1 MEPDFSGYVTKADL
15 KCADGRTIMKGAFAH
30 QDGMKVPL
38 VYQHNHQDVMQ
49 VLGHAILSKREDG
62 MWGDM
67 YLNQGATG
75 LHTKE
80 LVKNK
85 DLDKMSIWAKDL
97 EEQGYL
103 VHDGMIQE
111 VSLVLSGSNPGARV
125 TNVLMHSDLNEYENM
140 FVVTGDIIIH
150 SDIVHADEPEVEK
163 PAEESAKTVGDVIDT
178 LTEEQ
183 RDAVNEVIEET
194 VTEALT
200 QAALAEEPEPN
211 ELEHDNMDS
220 SKKGTPMSRNLHQNF
235 GEGGTATVTKGELK
249 HDDMVAILAHAQGVK
264 PAALGSSFNEGGST
278 GSLKELVRSAEGKE
292 LMHAETYGI
301 QNMETLF
308 PDARDLMARPTWID
322 RRQEW
327 VKVFLNGTSHSPFA
341 KVRTMHADITA
352 DEARARG
359 YIKGNEKA
367 EEVFPVFKRE
377 TDAAWIY
384 KMQKLDREDI
394 IKITSFDVVAWMK
407 AEMRGK
413 LDEEIARAALFG
425 DNRPLMVN
433 GQINK
438 DKIKDPGALNNSGDG
453 IRAIVNDN
461 NLYVTTYDVPLA
473 ANATGAS
480 LNVLLDKRVET
491 MEDYL
496 GSGNLTA
503 FMSYKLAAQ
512 LLTIRDEFQHRIYRN
527 LSEVAGDMDVN
538 QIVKVPTNLFPTDVL
553 MVVLD
558 LRDYNFGTD
567 QGGEITLFD
576 DFDIKFNQYL
586 YLIETFLSGALILP
600 YSAQVFKRVDP
611 TDTLVVPDKPTVA
624 DNVITIPTQTGVQYR
639 RLDTNAIVAAASTI
653 TLDDTDL
660 IYVDIQAEPASASY
674 TFGDNAPSR
683 TRWNFRYKAV

>member
-1 MEPDFSGYVTKADL
+1 MKPDFSGYVTKANL
-15 KCADGRTIMKGAFAH
+15 KCADGRTIMPGAFAH

-49 VLGHAILSKREDG
+49 VLGHAILSKKEDG

-75 LHTKE
+75 VHAKQ
-80 LVKNK
+80 LVQNK

-125 TNVLMHSDLNEYENM
+125 TNVLMHSDLDEIENM
-140 FVVTGDIIIH
+140 FVVTGDIIMH
-150 SDIVHADEPEVEK
+150 SDIVHADDEKKVEETK
-163 PAEESAKTVGDVIDT
+163 TEEQTIGDVIDT
-178 LTEEQ
+178 LTEDELTK
-183 RDAVNEVIEET
+183 VIEET
-194 VTEALT
+194 VTEAIT
-200 QAALAEEPEPN
+200 QALAEEPE
-211 ELEHDNMDS
+211 LTHDNMDS
-220 SKKGTPMSRNLHQNF
+220 SKKGTSMSRNLFQNQ
-235 GEGGTATVTKGELK
+235 EGGTATIAKKGELK
-249 HDDMVAILAHAQGVK
+249 HDDVANILAHAQGVS
-264 PAALGSSFNEGGST
+264 PTQLGTSFNDGIAT
-278 GSLKELVRSAEGKE
+278 GSLRELVRSEQGRE

-308 PDARDLMARPTWID
+308 PDAQDLMNRPTWVD

-359 YIKGNEKA
+359 YIKGNEKE

-377 TDAAWIY
+377 TDAAWVI

-413 LDEEIARAALFG
+413 LDEEIARAAMFG
-425 DNRPLMVN
+425 DGRPEMV
-433 GQINK
+433 GGVMNK
-438 DKIKDPGALNNSGDG
+438 DKIKDPGKYNNSGSG

-473 ANATGAS
+473 ANATGAA
-480 LNVLLDKRVET
+480 LNALLDKRVET
-491 MEDYL
+491 GEDYL

-503 FMSYKLAAQ
+503 FVSYKLASQ

-527 LSEVAGDMDVN
+527 LSEVAGDMDVA
-538 QIVKVPTNLFPTDVL
+538 QIVKVPTALFQTDVL

-567 QGGEITLFD
+567 RGGEITLFD

-586 YLIETFLSGALILP
+586 YLIETFLSGALVLP
-600 YSAQVFKRVDP
+600 YSAQVFRRVDP
-611 TDTLVVPDKPTVA
+611 TDTLVVPNKPTVV
-624 DNVITIPTQTGVQYR
+624 DNVITIPTQAGVQYR
-639 RLDTNAIVAAASTI
+639 RLDTGALAAAGSTI

-660 IYVDIQAEPASASY
+660 IYVDIQAETASDSY
-674 TFGDNAPSR
+674 TFGDNSAMR
-683 TRWNFRYKAV
+683 TRWNFRFKPA